1 MSVKAVMGL
10 EWAINSLKNAFR
22 STGTRQRRLVV
33 EFASFFFFFFPRGGG
48 MGDMQQ
54 VPAARFRDER
64 KKCHSF

>member
-33 EFASFFFFFFPRGGG
+33 EFASFFFFSRGGG

-54 VPAARFRDER
+54 VSAARFRDER

>member
-33 EFASFFFFFFPRGGG
+33 EFASFFFFFSRGGG

-54 VPAARFRDER
+54 VSAARFRDER